1 MYQRFSIL
9 SGELNILFILEN
21 ITMRFYPILLAVFM
35 AGSLCAYSQNTISG
49 NVTTPQNTPLD
60 GAHIHIEQLHAA
72 SNPDGT
78 YEIHNVPSGPQ
89 RVVVSFV
96 GFKALDTLVN
106 VSGAMRLDAILKPE
120 AEQLQEVVLTQTS
133 GMPKNAIHEQRLKTE
148 TIEKYSDASLGDAL
162 KEVAGVYSLKTGNT
176 IVKPVI
182 NGLHSSRVPVISNN
196 VRLEDQQW
204 GTEHAPNLDINS
216 AGKISVIKG
225 ASALQYGGD
234 AIGGL
239 VLVEPVNVLKDT
251 LFGKTIMNLA
261 SNGRGGSISSSLH
274 KGAEKGWAWNAAGT
288 FKYFG
293 DRETPDYVLSNT
305 GNRETNFAGDL
316 KYIGSSYDVTASY
329 SLYDATIGIAKATHT
344 GSTSDLIRAINSK
357 QPSVIEPF
365 TYDIEAP
372 KQDVVHHLAKI
383 NLNKRF
389 SDNSSLSV
397 QYAFQHNSRKEYDI
411 RRGAYT
417 EKPALDLTLATH
429 SAQADWKKEI
439 EALTLKSG
447 ASFSAQDNTASP
459 DTGIRP
465 LIPNYKKMDAGA
477 YGIASYAFTESFTAE
492 AGLRYDFSRMEASKY
507 YQKTRWTSLGYD
519 GVYDNFIVAD
529 AGTQWLTAPEFTFHN
544 ISASLGIRKQ
554 LNGSYQ
560 LLANAGLA
568 MRNPNPSELFSDGLH
583 HSTGTIELGNLGIQK
598 EKSYKLSA
606 TVLKTD
612 GAFTFEA
619 TPYLNLIDNFI
630 YQLPTGIE
638 NTIRGVFPVYAYKQ
652 TDALMAGLDLHTN
665 WKIDNHWQHSLS
677 FAYIYGQDNSNN
689 LPLIEMPPINLVNT
703 ARYTKNDWH
712 NLYLEV
718 RNESVFTQTRYPD
731 NNFTAAIPVDGNFV
745 DALVDISTPPKGY
758 SLFHFSSGM
767 TFKTSENT
775 GLAVN
780 FSVLNIFNTAYR
792 DYLNRQRLYTD
803 DIGRNFQLQLKF
815 NY

>member
-1 MYQRFSIL
+1 
-9 SGELNILFILEN
+9 
-21 ITMRFYPILLAVFM
+21 MRFYHILLAVFM
-35 AGSLCAYSQNTISG
+35 AGTLCAYSQNTISG
-49 NVTTPQNTPLD
+49 SVTTTQNTSLD
-60 GAHIHIEQLHAA
+60 GAHIHIGQQYAV

-78 YEIHNVPSGPQ
+78 YELHNAPSGEQ

-96 GFKALDTLVN
+96 GFKSLDTLIT
-106 VSGAMRLDAILKPE
+106 VSGNVRLDAVLKPE
-120 AEQLQEVVLTQTS
+120 AAQLQEVVLS
-133 GMPKNAIHEQRLKTE
+133 ENNAVPKNTIHEEKLKTA

-162 KEVAGVYSLKTGNT
+162 KEIAGVYSLKTGNT

-204 GTEHAPNLDINS
+204 GTEHAPNLDINA

-225 ASALQYGGD
+225 ANALQYGGD

-239 VLVEPVNVLKDT
+239 VLVEPVSVLKDT

-274 KGAEKGWAWNAAGT
+274 KGAEQGWAWNAAGT

-293 DRETPDYVLSNT
+293 DRQTPDYVLSNT
-305 GNRETNFAGDL
+305 GNREANFAGDL
-316 KYIGSSYDVTASY
+316 KYIGDSYDITASY
-329 SLYDATIGIAKATHT
+329 SLYDATIGIAKATHI
-344 GSTSDLIRAINSK
+344 GSISDLVRAINSK

-372 KQDVVHHLAKI
+372 KQDVVHNMAKV
-383 NLNKRF
+383 NFNKHFR
-389 SDNSSLSV
+389 DNSSLSV

-417 EKPALDLTLATH
+417 DKPALDLTLVTH
-429 SAQADWKKEI
+429 SGQADWKKEMD
-439 EALTLKSG
+439 ALTIKSG
-447 ASFSAQDNTASP
+447 ANFSAQDNNANP

-465 LIPNYKKMDAGA
+465 LIPNYKKTDAGA
-477 YGIASYAFTESFTAE
+477 YGIASYAFSDSFTGE
-492 AGLRYDFSRMEASKY
+492 AGLRYDFSHMEASKY
-507 YQKTRWTSLGYD
+507 YQKSRWTSLGYD

-554 LNGSYQ
+554 LSNGYQ

-598 EKSYKLSA
+598 EESYKLS
-606 TVLKTD
+606 TTLLKTD

-619 TPYLNLIDNFI
+619 TPYLNMINNFI
-630 YQLPTGIE
+630 YQSPTGIE
-638 NTIRGVFPVYAYKQ
+638 YTIRGAFPVYQYKQ

-665 WKIDNHWQHSLS
+665 WKIDNHWQHNLS
-677 FAYIYGQDNSNN
+677 FAYLYGQDITQG
-689 LPLIEMPPINLVNT
+689 LPLVEMAPVNLVNT
-703 ARYTKNDWH
+703 IRYSKEDWH
-712 NLYLEV
+712 GLYLEL

-731 NNFTAAIPVDGNFV
+731 NNFTVPLPIDGQFV
-745 DALVDISTPPKGY
+745 DTLVDISTPPKGY

-767 TFKTSENT
+767 AFKTSENT

>member
-1 MYQRFSIL
+1 
-9 SGELNILFILEN
+9 
-21 ITMRFYPILLAVFM
+21 MRFYYILLAVFM
-35 AGSLCAYSQNTISG
+35 AGTLCVYSQNTISG
-49 NVTTPQNTPLD
+49 SVITIQNTPLD

-72 SNPDGT
+72 SNPDGS
-78 YEIHNVPSGPQ
+78 YELHNVPSGAH

-96 GFKALDTLVN
+96 GFKTLDTLITVQN
-106 VSGAMRLDAILKPE
+106 HIHFDVVLKPE
-120 AEQLQEVVLTQTS
+120 TAQLQEVVLTENNAV
-133 GMPKNAIHEQRLKTE
+133 PKNVIHEEKLKTA

-162 KEVAGVYSLKTGNT
+162 KEIAGVYSLKTGNT

-204 GTEHAPNLDINS
+204 GTEHAPNLDINA

-225 ASALQYGGD
+225 ANALQYGGD

-239 VLVEPVNVLKDT
+239 VLIEPVSVLKDT

-293 DRETPDYVLSNT
+293 DRQTPDYILSNT
-305 GNRETNFAGDL
+305 GNREANFAGDL
-316 KYIGSSYDVTASY
+316 KYIGDSYDISAYY
-329 SLYDATIGIAKATHT
+329 SLYDATIGIAKATHI
-344 GSTSDLIRAINSK
+344 GSTGDLVNAINSK
-357 QPSVIEPF
+357 QPAVIEPF
-365 TYDIEAP
+365 TYDIDAP
-372 KQDVVHHLAKI
+372 KQDVVHHLAKL
-383 NLNKRF
+383 NFNKRF

-411 RRGAYT
+411 RRGEYT
-417 EKPALDLTLATH
+417 GKPALDLTLITH
-429 SAQADWKKEI
+429 SGQADWKKEMD
-439 EALTLKSG
+439 ALTLKSG

-465 LIPNYKKMDAGA
+465 LIPNYNKFDAGA
-477 YGIASYAFTESFTAE
+477 YGIASYAFSSSLTGE
-492 AGLRYDFSRMEASKY
+492 AGLRYDYSHMQASKY

-554 LNGSYQ
+554 LSDSYQ

-583 HSTGTIELGNLGIQK
+583 HATGTIELGNLGIQK
-598 EKSYKLSA
+598 EESYKLSA
-606 TVLKTD
+606 TLLKTD

-619 TPYLNLIDNFI
+619 TPYLNMINNFI
-630 YQLPTGIE
+630 YQSPTGIE
-638 NTIRGVFPVYAYKQ
+638 HTIRGDFPVYQYKQ

-665 WKIDNHWQHSLS
+665 WKINNHWQHNLS
-677 FAYIYGQDNSNN
+677 FAYLYGQDITNN
-689 LPLIEMPPINLVNT
+689 LPLIEMAPMNLVNT
-703 ARYTKNDWH
+703 IRYNKEDWH
-712 NLYLEV
+712 GLFLEL
-718 RNESVFTQTRYPD
+718 RNESVFTQARYPN
-731 NNFTAAIPVDGNFV
+731 NNFTVQLPVDGQFV
-745 DALVDISTPPKGY
+745 ETLVDISTPPKGY

-767 TFKTSENT
+767 AFKTSATT
-775 GLAVN
+775 GLEVN

-815 NY
+815 SY